1 MPVGRSSTLYHK
13 SPRSPAPPTPTAANS
28 RPFLPPSYY
37 AAAGGLSPR
46 DSSRKDGGNPAK
58 RPMDASA
65 KWGPFREHAS
75 DTPSESESLV
85 GAQMDER
92 GQRYELH
99 SGIPHLETQLLPSLR
114 DTIDRMT
121 GTPSRASFPF
131 KMGTRSNVAV
141 AEAEKPPRR
150 SRNRRNSPDSAPPVS
165 AKKTYSRLPPVQHV
179 PQPRSYGAPSIVP
192 DIYPHQ
198 STPSTSHL
206 KEPTIS
212 ALKSSFRSP
221 APASSS
227 PKPPVPVAVSSPSM
241 AGSSLKSMK
250 SLLSRK
256 CSGTLKSPFNG
267 NRTSS
272 RTARQHQHRL
282 STPRSTPNPIFPAP
296 ELAITTTILPASK
309 ILI

>member
-13 SPRSPAPPTPTAANS
+13 SPRSPAPPTPTTANS

-46 DSSRKDGGNPAK
+46 DSSRKNGGIPAK
-58 RPMDASA
+58 RPMDESA
-65 KWGPFREHAS
+65 KRGHFRDQAS

-85 GAQMDER
+85 TPIDER
-92 GQRYELH
+92 TQRSELH

-121 GTPSRASFPF
+121 GTSLRASLPF
-131 KMGTRSNVAV
+131 KTGTRGSVAV
-141 AEAEKPPRR
+141 EAEAEKPPRR
-150 SRNRRNSPDSAPPVS
+150 SHNRRNSPDLAPPVIVS
-165 AKKTYSRLPPVQHV
+165 SKKTHSRLPPVQHV
-179 PQPRSYGAPSIVP
+179 PQPRSYGTPSIAP

-212 ALKSSFRSP
+212 TLKSSFRSP
-221 APASSS
+221 VPASSS
-227 PKPPVPVAVSSPSM
+227 PKPPVPVAISSPSM

-256 CSGTLKSPFNG
+256 CSGTLKSPFNS
-267 NRTSS
+267 NKASPRTVC
-272 RTARQHQHRL
+272 HML
-282 STPRSTPNPIFPAP
+282 LDRSVT
-296 ELAITTTILPASK
+296 
-309 ILI
+309 